1 MATHLITGLLTLT
14 FMGITAV
21 GMCRTNPPDYEA
33 PRYELVCLALTFVT
47 LFAWLETA

>member
-1 MATHLITGLLTLT
+1 MGAHLLAGLLTLT

-21 GMCRTNPPDYEA
+21 GMCRTTPPDYEA
-33 PRYELVCLALTFVT
+33 PKYELVSLALTFVT